1 MKGEGPRVGPIPPSR
16 FLPLPGGRFGRETAA
31 AAGGSRCPPPSF
43 PPPPPGQIASERRV
57 WHRHEPTRG
66 RGGAP
71 EGPGAEGSSA
81 GTGRR
86 GGGGRGRER
95 GNGGGREP
103 NAGLRWW
110 GGRGGGA
117 RGRYVGG
124 GRKGVPRRR
133 CGSRVAVA
141 ERAGGTG
148 GGPRGVARMGRTR
161 ASHAGWG
168 HDGDTMGGGG
178 DSTGVGDACRG

>member
-43 PPPPPGQIASERRV
+43 PPPPRDKSPPSAVRGTAMNPRGAVGGLLRVLGRREAQPV
-57 WHRHEPTRG
+57 RGDEGGGDGEGSVGTGGGSPTRDG
-66 RGGAP
+66 VGGA
-71 EGPGAEGSSA
+71 SV
-81 GTGRR
+81 
-86 GGGGRGRER
+86 
-95 GNGGGREP
+95 
-103 NAGLRWW
+103 
-110 GGRGGGA
+110 GGA